1 MTAVGVQQP
10 SFLDSLVEKAKTEC
24 IDVEY
29 DYSTTVSGFKTI
41 GEGVIRIQGNS
52 YHMKGNGM
60 EIFCD
65 GASTWLIDENAKE
78 VLIESAASADA
89 GYLANPVMLLMN
101 IEQNTLSY
109 KADGNKIFI
118 QLDPETMLEIR
129 IRDMKLELK
138 KKPEA
143 FRPPVEFGSNW
154 IVTDMR

>member
-1 MTAVGVQQP
+1 M
-10 SFLDSLVEKAKTEC
+10 
-24 IDVEY
+24 
-29 DYSTTVSGFKTI
+29 
-41 GEGVIRIQGNS
+41 N
-52 YHMKGNGM
+52 GNGV

-65 GASTWLIDENAKE
+65 GTSTWLIDEAAGE
-78 VLIESAASADA
+78 VMIESATSKDA

-109 KADGNKIFI
+109 KAEGNKIFI

-129 IRDMKLELK
+129 IRDMKSELK

-143 FRPPVEFGSNW
+143 FRPPVEFGSDW